1 MAKIILDVEL
11 KNTLATQQLKQLETS
26 IKSVA
31 DSLSGVKVNKDLTAQ
46 INSLTKYYNSLAK
59 VAQKTLQVNNK
70 NAIAEQKLA
79 QEKAKTATAM
89 AKQADAGN
97 KEFISKIKATKAVED
112 YTKTEQKNTKAIK
125 ENTQANKDNQ
135 QSMLSMMQGF
145 LRWQIVATLVMKPLN
160 LIRSAFAS
168 INTTLVETEDRIIE
182 LQRVLPSGSIGN
194 KDLSDKLYKMAQ
206 EYGQTFENISQIAL
220 NFARSG
226 MNVSETLKATEAA
239 VIALNVA
246 ELDATQASDGL
257 IAIMQQFGLSAD
269 DLMLIVD
276 KLNITADNAAVTTDK
291 LLTAL
296 QRTGS
301 SAKNANLNLDQTV
314 SIITALSEATGRS
327 GENLGTAVNSLI
339 QFSTKSSAL
348 DTFAKLS
355 ENMANIVNDF
365 RHGKGTVLDIWQ
377 GLSEEIKNTNG
388 QNESILGTLF
398 TDDDWRNLND
408 ELQDALGENYAKVT
422 EIYDTASTFR
432 KNYFIALLN
441 NMDSVKKAQETLADA
456 AGYSQKENEEYLD
469 TYSAKLN
476 ALKAQWQYLANDE
489 QGFLSFKKE
498 LISIASWL
506 LKIIEYTGG
515 LRTTVLALGTVLA
528 LIYGKQIAAGF
539 ATLLSS
545 IKSIIVAFKQGTA
558 AAITFNN
565 ALGAIGLIAT
575 AISVVVGIVNSIK
588 NANIKDSSVDFD
600 EGFSNLEKLKN
611 NIQTVNNE
619 YSDYISQFEK
629 ARAVLEDNA
638 SSTSQIETA
647 QNTLLTIQNKLIDSN
662 NKYKDSLDLI
672 NGSLKDQEN
681 LISESGEEQ
690 ARKLV
695 DDYLKNNKDTLQKA
709 YDYVN
714 QEFKYITIGGFI
726 SSQGSTWGEK
736 HGELSDWLEE
746 KYGKNYQERSA
757 TLEESGAERFWASV
771 GAVFG
776 QKNLSTFLGFDESL
790 TRDQIIDYLENLY
803 DEAEKEG
810 LSENSLVAIR
820 EVINQYRKNT
830 KLADAKKLIY
840 GDSNSENWLERA
852 SYDDLWLFSKGY
864 LSYEDLF
871 NNLGIDIDKSDINVW
886 SDDLSKVAS
895 KYKDIANA
903 LKEIRDTQKETADY
917 EEKRLAVLE
926 AEKAL
931 KDAENSMD
939 VLIYNTETGR
949 LEWQQNTEAIENA
962 QKNLDKA
969 RENIKDAAW
978 DDVLNLLDKDSTT
991 NKELLETLDKWAKA
1005 YEGTFGEG
1013 ETPEFVDKII
1023 DAIEKSGRVHIRSTE
1038 GEDDT
1043 DGTTDGE
1050 ETPTYDSGGVLH
1062 GLGGIKATSRD
1073 EIVLPPELAE
1083 KILNPTSNAQ
1093 FKAFADSLGLL
1104 FGATNRSPILSRGD
1118 IITNGGSMIN
1128 NSNNNSYVVN
1138 GVPISAEDA
1147 QTKTIVELFDNMK
1160 LVN

>member
-59 VAQKTLQVNNK
+59 VAQKTLQINNK

-89 AKQADAGN
+89 AKQADAEN
-97 KEFISKIKATKAVED
+97 KEFTSKIKATKAVED

-160 LIRSAFAS
+160 LIKSAFAS

-206 EYGQTFENISQIAL
+206 EYGQTFENVSQIAL

-226 MNVSETLKATEAA
+226 MNTVETLKATEAA
-239 VIALNVA
+239 VVALNVA

-441 NMDSVKKAQETLADA
+441 NMDSVKKAQETLANA
-456 AGYSQKENEEYLD
+456 AGYSQEENKKWVESY
-469 TYSAKLN
+469 TAKLN
-476 ALKAQWQYLANDE
+476 SLKAQWRHLANDE
-489 QGFLSFKKE
+489 QGFLSFKKD

-545 IKSIIVAFKQGTA
+545 IKSIILAFKQGTA

-575 AISVVVGIVNSIK
+575 AISVVIGIIDSVN
-588 NANIKDSSVDFD
+588 NAGNKDISGSLE
-600 EGFSNLEKLKN
+600 EGLDNLDKLKT
-611 NIQTVNNE
+611 NIETVTNK
-619 YSDYISQFEK
+619 YADYISQFEK
-629 ARAVLEDNA
+629 ARAVLADNA
-638 SSTSQIETA
+638 SSTSQIEAA
-647 QNTLLTIQNKLIDSN
+647 QNTLLTIQNKLIESN

-672 NGSLKDQEN
+672 NGSLEDQKELIKTSEKDALQEQIKKYYEDN
-681 LISESGEEQ
+681 S
-690 ARKLV
+690 
-695 DDYLKNNKDTLQKA
+695 KA
-709 YDYVN
+709 
-714 QEFKYITIGGFI
+714 F
-726 SSQGSTWGEK
+726 
-736 HGELSDWLEE
+736 SDAE
-746 KYGKNYQERSA
+746 KYLNKKGIS
-757 TLEESGAERFWASV
+757 W
-771 GAVFG
+771 
-776 QKNLSTFLGFDESL
+776 GFDEKNSL
-790 TRDQIIDYLENLY
+790 YSDNKVLLNWLNKNGESALITHDPNASWWDQVKVDIGAYFGVKGATTRLQGGKYKNYTYDDWLNLFNTLKEKAINDSSLSDKDREYILGQINSALKNFREGSTYDKSNKLLY
-803 DEAEKEG
+803 GD
-810 LSENSLVAIR
+810 ENSDDFLKRLSLEQIR
-820 EVINQYRKNT
+820 KLTKGEMSDEEFQEILDSYLKATEEVK
-830 KLADAKKLIY
+830 
-840 GDSNSENWLERA
+840 
-852 SYDDLWLFSKGY
+852 
-864 LSYEDLF
+864 
-871 NNLGIDIDKSDINVW
+871 VW

-931 KDAENSMD
+931 TEAQNQRN
-939 VLIYNTETGR
+939 VRVFNAETGNW
-949 LEWQQNTEAIENA
+949 EWQRNEEAVEKA

-969 RENIKDAAW
+969 KENVQDAAW
-978 DDVLNLLDKDSTT
+978 NDVLNLLDKGSTT

-1013 ETPEFVDKII
+1013 ETPKFVDKII
-1023 DAIEKSGRVHIRSTE
+1023 DAIEKSGRVHIRST
-1038 GEDDT
+1038 GS
-1043 DGTTDGE
+1043 E
-1050 ETPTYDSGGVLH
+1050 ETTTYDSGGVLH

-1104 FGATNRSPILSRGD
+1104 FGATNRSPILSRSD
-1118 IITNGGSMIN
+1118 IITNGGSTVN
-1128 NSNNNSYVVN
+1128 NSNSNAYVVN

-1147 QTKTIVELFDNMK
+1147 QTKTIVQLFENMG

>member
-89 AKQADAGN
+89 AKQADAEN
-97 KEFISKIKATKAVED
+97 KEFTSKIKATKAVED

-145 LRWQIVATLVMKPLN
+145 LRWQVVATLVMKPLN

-182 LQRVLPSGSIGN
+182 LQRVLPSGSIGD

-206 EYGQTFENISQIAL
+206 EYGQTFENVSQVAL

-226 MNVSETLKATEAA
+226 MNTVETLKATEAA

-257 IAIMQQFGLSAD
+257 IAIMQQFGLSAG

-456 AGYSQKENEEYLD
+456 AGYSQKENKEYLD

-476 ALKAQWQYLANDE
+476 SLKAQWQHLANDE
-489 QGFLSFKKE
+489 QGFLSFKKD

-545 IKSIIVAFKQGTA
+545 IKSIILAFKQGTA

-575 AISVVVGIVNSIK
+575 AISVVIGIIDSVN
-588 NANIKDSSVDFD
+588 NAGNKDISGSLE
-600 EGFSNLEKLKN
+600 EGLDNLDKLKT
-611 NIQTVNNE
+611 NIETVTNK
-619 YSDYISQFEK
+619 YADYISQFEK
-629 ARAVLEDNA
+629 ARAVLADNA
-638 SSTSQIETA
+638 SSTSQIEAA
-647 QNTLLTIQNKLIDSN
+647 QNTLLTIQNKLIESN

-672 NGSLKDQEN
+672 NGSLEDQKELIKTSAKDDLQQQIKKYYDENSKTFSDAQKYLSSKQKVWVFPEYSNLYNQGDSKLNNWLNKHGYSSEKANKAEKWYTQVGEAFGSFFGVENIPTSFWGKGGGNLTPEEWLTLFTEIKEEIQEDSSLSDSDREYLLGYIN
-681 LISESGEEQ
+681 SALKSFGAESKYDKSNKLLYGDENSDDFLKRLSLEQIRKIAKGEMSDEEFQ
-690 ARKLV
+690 KIL
-695 DDYLKNNKDTLQKA
+695 DSYLKAT
-709 YDYVN
+709 
-714 QEFKYITIGGFI
+714 
-726 SSQGSTWGEK
+726 
-736 HGELSDWLEE
+736 EE
-746 KYGKNYQERSA
+746 VK
-757 TLEESGAERFWASV
+757 
-771 GAVFG
+771 
-776 QKNLSTFLGFDESL
+776 
-790 TRDQIIDYLENLY
+790 
-803 DEAEKEG
+803 
-810 LSENSLVAIR
+810 
-820 EVINQYRKNT
+820 
-830 KLADAKKLIY
+830 
-840 GDSNSENWLERA
+840 
-852 SYDDLWLFSKGY
+852 
-864 LSYEDLF
+864 
-871 NNLGIDIDKSDINVW
+871 VW

-931 KDAENSMD
+931 TEAQNQRN
-939 VLIYNTETGR
+939 VRVFNAETGNW
-949 LEWQQNTEAIENA
+949 EWQRNEEAVEKA

-969 RENIKDAAW
+969 KENVQDAAW
-978 DDVLNLLDKDSTT
+978 DDVLNLLDKGSTT

-1023 DAIEKSGRVHIRSTE
+1023 DAIEKSGRVHIRST
-1038 GEDDT
+1038 GS
-1043 DGTTDGE
+1043 E
-1050 ETPTYDSGGVLH
+1050 ETTTYDSGGVLH

-1104 FGATNRSPILSRGD
+1104 FGATNRSPILSRSD
-1118 IITNGGSMIN
+1118 IITNGGSTVN
-1128 NSNNNSYVVN
+1128 NSNSNAYVVN

-1147 QTKTIVELFDNMK
+1147 QTKTIVQLFENMG

>member
-31 DSLSGVKVNKDLTAQ
+31 DSLSSVKVNKDLTAQ

-476 ALKAQWQYLANDE
+476 SLKAQWQYLANDE

-681 LISESGEEQ
+681 LISESGEEE

-695 DDYLKNNKDTLQKA
+695 DDYLRNNKDTLLKASDYINQK
-709 YDYVN
+709 
-714 QEFKYITIGGFI
+714 FKYISIGGFFN
-726 SSQGSTWGEK
+726 SQHNTWGEYRP
-736 HGELSDWLEE
+736 ELSKWLEE
-746 KYGKNYQERSA
+746 KYGEKYYKRSINPD
-757 TLEESGAERFWASV
+757 EEGAGEFWAYA

-776 QKNLSTFLGFDESL
+776 QKNLSTFLEFDESL
-790 TRDQIIDYLENLY
+790 TRDQIIDYWENLY
-803 DEAEKEG
+803 DEAEKDG
-810 LSENSLVAIR
+810 LSEKSLASIR
-820 EVINQYRKNT
+820 DVINQYRNNT
-830 KLADAKKLIY
+830 KLVNAKKLIY
-840 GDSNSENWLERA
+840 GDSNSENWLERV
-852 SYDDLWLFSKGY
+852 SYDDLQRFAEGE
-864 LSYEDLF
+864 LSYEDL
-871 NNLGIDIDKSDINVW
+871 LGILGIGNDKSNINVW

-931 KDAENSMD
+931 TEAQNQRN
-939 VLIYNTETGR
+939 VRVFNAETGNW
-949 LEWQQNTEAIENA
+949 EWQRNEEAVEKA

-969 RENIKDAAW
+969 KENVQDAAW
-978 DDVLNLLDKDSTT
+978 DDVLNLLDKGSTT

-1023 DAIEKSGRVHIRSTE
+1023 DAIEKSGRVHIRST
-1038 GEDDT
+1038 GS
-1043 DGTTDGE
+1043 E
-1050 ETPTYDSGGVLH
+1050 ETTTYDSGGVLH

-1104 FGATNRSPILSRGD
+1104 FGATNRSPILSRSD
-1118 IITNGGSMIN
+1118 IITNGGSTVN
-1128 NSNNNSYVVN
+1128 NSNSNAYVVN

-1147 QTKTIVELFDNMK
+1147 QTKTIVQLFENMG

>member
-182 LQRVLPSGSIGN
+182 LQRVLPSGSIGD

-206 EYGQTFENISQIAL
+206 EYGQTFENVSQIAL

-226 MNVSETLKATEAA
+226 MNTVETLKATEAA
-239 VIALNVA
+239 VVALNVA

-456 AGYSQKENEEYLD
+456 AGYSQKENKEYLD

-476 ALKAQWQYLANDE
+476 SLKAQWQHLANDE
-489 QGFLSFKKE
+489 QGFLSFKKD

-545 IKSIIVAFKQGTA
+545 IKSIILAFKQGTA

-575 AISVVVGIVNSIK
+575 AISVVIGIIDSVN
-588 NANIKDSSVDFD
+588 NAGNKDISGSLE
-600 EGFSNLEKLKN
+600 EGLDNLDKLKT
-611 NIQTVNNE
+611 NIETVTNK
-619 YSDYISQFEK
+619 YADYISQFEK
-629 ARAVLEDNA
+629 ARAVLADNA
-638 SSTSQIETA
+638 SSTSQIEAA
-647 QNTLLTIQNKLIDSN
+647 QNTLLTIQNKLIESN

-672 NGSLKDQEN
+672 NGSLEDQKELIKTSEKDDIEKQ
-681 LISESGEEQ
+681 I
-690 ARKLV
+690 RKYYE
-695 DDYLKNNKDTLQKA
+695 DNSKSFSDAEKYLTKTGMEW
-709 YDYVN
+709 Y
-714 QEFKYITIGGFI
+714 FG
-726 SSQGSTWGEK
+726 GEK
-736 HGELSDWLEE
+736 SSAWNQDKAVLYQWFKKHGYGTEIDVGKEQGTWDRIKSSFGALFGSDQL
-746 KYGKNYQERSA
+746 KTRLVGYGNY
-757 TLEESGAERFWASV
+757 TY
-771 GAVFG
+771 
-776 QKNLSTFLGFDESL
+776 
-790 TRDQIIDYLENLY
+790 DQWKDLFTQI
-803 DEAEKEG
+803 KE
-810 LSENSLVAIR
+810 
-820 EVINQYRKNT
+820 EVINDSSLSDKDREFILGQINLAMKQFGEGSTYDKSN
-830 KLADAKKLIY
+830 KLLY
-840 GDSNSENWLERA
+840 GDENSDDFLKRLSLEQIRKIA
-852 SYDDLWLFSKGY
+852 KGEMSDEEFQKILDSYLKAT
-864 LSYEDLF
+864 EEV
-871 NNLGIDIDKSDINVW
+871 KVW

-931 KDAENSMD
+931 TEAQNQRN
-939 VLIYNTETGR
+939 VRVFNAETGNW
-949 LEWQQNTEAIENA
+949 EWQRNEEAVEKA

-969 RENIKDAAW
+969 KENVQDAAW
-978 DDVLNLLDKDSTT
+978 DDVLNLLDKGSTT

-1023 DAIEKSGRVHIRSTE
+1023 DAIEKSGRVHIRST
-1038 GEDDT
+1038 GS
-1043 DGTTDGE
+1043 E
-1050 ETPTYDSGGVLH
+1050 ETTTYDSGGVLH

-1104 FGATNRSPILSRGD
+1104 FGATNRSPILSRSD
-1118 IITNGGSMIN
+1118 IITNGGSTVN
-1128 NSNNNSYVVN
+1128 NSNSNAYVVN

-1147 QTKTIVELFDNMK
+1147 QTKTIVQLFENIG

>member
-125 ENTQANKDNQ
+125 ENTEAAKKSQGMFSIMYNQ
-135 QSMLSMMQGF
+135 LK
-145 LRWQIVATLVMKPLN
+145 WQIAMTMVMKPLRA
-160 LIRSAFAS
+160 ITGAFQS
-168 INTTLVETEDRIIE
+168 LNTTLVETEDRIIE

-206 EYGQTFENISQIAL
+206 EYGQTFENVSQIAL

-327 GENLGTAVNSLI
+327 GENLGTTVNSLI

-545 IKSIIVAFKQGTA
+545 IKSIILAFKQGTA

-575 AISVVVGIVNSIK
+575 AISVVIGIIDSVN
-588 NANIKDSSVDFD
+588 NAGNKDISGSLE
-600 EGFSNLEKLKN
+600 EGLDNLDKLKT
-611 NIQTVNNE
+611 NIETVTNK
-619 YSDYISQFEK
+619 YADYISQFEK

-638 SSTSQIETA
+638 SSTSQIEAA
-647 QNTLLTIQNKLIDSN
+647 QNTLLTIQNKLIESN

-672 NGSLKDQEN
+672 NGSLEDQKELIETSEKDDIQEQIKKYYEDN
-681 LISESGEEQ
+681 S
-690 ARKLV
+690 
-695 DDYLKNNKDTLQKA
+695 KA
-709 YDYVN
+709 
-714 QEFKYITIGGFI
+714 F
-726 SSQGSTWGEK
+726 
-736 HGELSDWLEE
+736 SDAE
-746 KYGKNYQERSA
+746 KYLNKKGIS
-757 TLEESGAERFWASV
+757 W
-771 GAVFG
+771 
-776 QKNLSTFLGFDESL
+776 GFDEKNSL
-790 TRDQIIDYLENLY
+790 YSDNRVLFNWLKRNGESAIITHDPNSSWWDQVKVDIGACFGYKGATTRLQNGKYKNYTYDDWLNLFNTLKEKAINDSSLSDKDREYILGQINTALKKFSEGSTYDKSNKLLY
-803 DEAEKEG
+803 GD
-810 LSENSLVAIR
+810 ENSDDFLKRLSLEQIR
-820 EVINQYRKNT
+820 KIAKGEMSDEEFQKILDSYLKATEEVK
-830 KLADAKKLIY
+830 
-840 GDSNSENWLERA
+840 
-852 SYDDLWLFSKGY
+852 
-864 LSYEDLF
+864 
-871 NNLGIDIDKSDINVW
+871 VW

-939 VLIYNTETGR
+939 VLTYNTETGR

-969 RENIKDAAW
+969 RESIEDAAW

-1023 DAIEKSGRVHIRSTE
+1023 NAIENSGRVHIRSTE

>member
-545 IKSIIVAFKQGTA
+545 IKSIILAFKQGTA

-575 AISVVVGIVNSIK
+575 AISVVIGIIDFVN
-588 NANIKDSSVDFD
+588 NAGNKDISGSLE
-600 EGFSNLEKLKN
+600 EGLDNLDKLKT
-611 NIQTVNNE
+611 NIETVTNK
-619 YSDYISQFEK
+619 YADYISQFEK

-638 SSTSQIETA
+638 SSTSQIEAA
-647 QNTLLTIQNKLIDSN
+647 QNTLLTIQNKLIESN

-672 NGSLKDQEN
+672 NGSLEDQKELIETSEKDDIQEQIKKYYEDN
-681 LISESGEEQ
+681 S
-690 ARKLV
+690 
-695 DDYLKNNKDTLQKA
+695 KA
-709 YDYVN
+709 
-714 QEFKYITIGGFI
+714 F
-726 SSQGSTWGEK
+726 
-736 HGELSDWLEE
+736 SDAE
-746 KYGKNYQERSA
+746 KYLNKKGIS
-757 TLEESGAERFWASV
+757 W
-771 GAVFG
+771 
-776 QKNLSTFLGFDESL
+776 GFDEKNSL
-790 TRDQIIDYLENLY
+790 YSDNRVLFNWLKRNGESAIITHDPNSSWWDQVKVDIGAYFGYKGATTRLQNGKYKNYTYDDWLNLFNTLKEKAINDSSLSDKDREYILGQINTALKKFSEGSTYDKSNKLLY
-803 DEAEKEG
+803 GD
-810 LSENSLVAIR
+810 ENSDDFLKRLSLEQIR
-820 EVINQYRKNT
+820 KIAKGEMSDEEFQKILDSYLKATEEVK
-830 KLADAKKLIY
+830 
-840 GDSNSENWLERA
+840 
-852 SYDDLWLFSKGY
+852 
-864 LSYEDLF
+864 
-871 NNLGIDIDKSDINVW
+871 VW

-931 KDAENSMD
+931 TEAQNQRN
-939 VLIYNTETGR
+939 VRVFNAETGNW
-949 LEWQQNTEAIENA
+949 EWQRNEEAVEKA

-969 RENIKDAAW
+969 KENVQDAAW
-978 DDVLNLLDKDSTT
+978 DDVLNLLDKGSTT

-1023 DAIEKSGRVHIRSTE
+1023 DAIEKSGRVHIRST
-1038 GEDDT
+1038 GS
-1043 DGTTDGE
+1043 E
-1050 ETPTYDSGGVLH
+1050 ETTTYDSGGVLH

-1104 FGATNRSPILSRGD
+1104 FGATNRSPILSRSD
-1118 IITNGGSMIN
+1118 IITNGGSTVN
-1128 NSNNNSYVVN
+1128 NSNSNAYVVN

-1147 QTKTIVELFDNMK
+1147 QTKTIVQLFENMG

>member
-31 DSLSGVKVNKDLTAQ
+31 DSLSGVKVNKDLTTQ

-89 AKQADAGN
+89 AKQADAEN
-97 KEFISKIKATKAVED
+97 KEFTSKIKATKAVED

-145 LRWQIVATLVMKPLN
+145 LRWQVVATLVMKPLN

-182 LQRVLPSGSIGN
+182 LQRVLPSGSIGD

-206 EYGQTFENISQIAL
+206 EYGQTFENVSQIAL

-226 MNVSETLKATEAA
+226 MNTVETLKATEAA
-239 VIALNVA
+239 VVALNVA

-301 SAKNANLNLDQTV
+301 SAKNANLNLDETV

-469 TYSAKLN
+469 TYTAKLN
-476 ALKAQWQYLANDE
+476 SLKEQWRALVNDE
-489 QGFLSFKKE
+489 QGFLGFKKV
-498 LISIASWL
+498 LVQIASWL
-506 LKIIEYTGG
+506 LTAVKYTGG
-515 LRTTVLALGTVLA
+515 LHSIILTTASAL
-528 LIYGKQIAAGF
+528 
-539 ATLLSS
+539 TLLYAPK
-545 IKSIIVAFKQGTA
+545 IME
-558 AAITFNN
+558 
-565 ALGAIGLIAT
+565 GL
-575 AISVVVGIVNSIK
+575 N
-588 NANIKDSSVDFD
+588 
-600 EGFSNLEKLKN
+600 KLKN
-611 NIQTVNNE
+611 RIKEVVTELKNVKSASAASKAGLVGLALAAIVTI
-619 YSDYISQFEK
+619 ISVSNQIAKSISEAKTAVIEK
-629 ARAVLEDNA
+629 AFEDYENIKESA
-638 SSTSQIETA
+638 DKLSSLYSAYQQYSSIQNRTVEQDKTYSQIQKDIVESLGNRA
-647 QNTLLTIQNKLIDSN
+647 KALKGLTEGTKEYNDKLNEITSEEMLSNANKASKVAKEYEYRFQHEEGLTGSGWFN
-662 NKYKDSLDLI
+662 EVQHKYYDGWKAIWDDLWENERGDPNSLDDSLAWNKFI
-672 NGSLKDQEN
+672 EN
-681 LISESGEEQ
+681 FQKEMPIADRISYL
-690 ARKLV
+690 RKMSKR
-695 DDYLKNNKDTLQKA
+695 YLDAGNDKRA
-709 YDYVN
+709 GYVN
-714 QEFKYITIGGFI
+714 EIADYYQKQYDAYIEAKIRELTYSQLAKGDI
-726 SSQGSTWGEK
+726 SSQEDYESLFNRIVNT
-736 HGELSDWLEE
+736 LS
-746 KYGKNYQERSA
+746 KYGEVNEADVKDILDNLLRS
-757 TLEESGAERFWASV
+757 E
-771 GAVFG
+771 
-776 QKNLSTFLGFDESL
+776 
-790 TRDQIIDYLENLY
+790 
-803 DEAEKEG
+803 
-810 LSENSLVAIR
+810 
-820 EVINQYRKNT
+820 
-830 KLADAKKLIY
+830 
-840 GDSNSENWLERA
+840 
-852 SYDDLWLFSKGY
+852 SKG
-864 LSYEDLF
+864 F
-871 NNLGIDIDKSDINVW
+871 NNVDVW
-886 SDDLSKVAS
+886 SNDLSKVAS

-931 KDAENSMD
+931 TEAQNQRN
-939 VLIYNTETGR
+939 VRVFNAETGNW
-949 LEWQQNTEAIENA
+949 EWQRNEEAVEKA

-969 RENIKDAAW
+969 KENVQDAAW

-1038 GEDDT
+1038 GEEGA

-1104 FGATNRSPILSRGD
+1104 FGATNRSPILSRSD
-1118 IITNGGSMIN
+1118 IITNGGSTVN
-1128 NSNNNSYVVN
+1128 NSNSNAYVVN

-1147 QTKTIVELFDNMK
+1147 QTKTIVQLFENMG

>member
-160 LIRSAFAS
+160 LIKSAFAS

-206 EYGQTFENISQIAL
+206 EYGQTFENVSQIAL

-545 IKSIIVAFKQGTA
+545 IKLIILAFKQGTA

-575 AISVVVGIVNSIK
+575 AISVVIGIIDSVN
-588 NANIKDSSVDFD
+588 NAGNKDISGSLE
-600 EGFSNLEKLKN
+600 EGLDNLDKLKT
-611 NIQTVNNE
+611 NIETVTNK
-619 YSDYISQFEK
+619 YADYISQFEK

-638 SSTSQIETA
+638 SSTSQIEAA
-647 QNTLLTIQNKLIDSN
+647 QNTLLTIQNKLIESN

-672 NGSLKDQEN
+672 NGSLEDQKELIETSEKDDIQEQIKKYYEDN
-681 LISESGEEQ
+681 S
-690 ARKLV
+690 
-695 DDYLKNNKDTLQKA
+695 KA
-709 YDYVN
+709 
-714 QEFKYITIGGFI
+714 F
-726 SSQGSTWGEK
+726 
-736 HGELSDWLEE
+736 SDAE
-746 KYGKNYQERSA
+746 KYLNKKGIS
-757 TLEESGAERFWASV
+757 W
-771 GAVFG
+771 
-776 QKNLSTFLGFDESL
+776 GFDEKNSL
-790 TRDQIIDYLENLY
+790 YSDNRVLFNWLKRNGESAIITHDPNSSWWDQVKVDIGAYFGYKGATTRLQNGKYKNYTYDDWLNLFNTLKEKAINDSSLSDKDREYILGQINTALKKFSEGSTYDKSNKLLY
-803 DEAEKEG
+803 GD
-810 LSENSLVAIR
+810 ENSDDFLKRLSLEQIR
-820 EVINQYRKNT
+820 KIAKGEMSDEEFQKILDSYLKATEEVK
-830 KLADAKKLIY
+830 
-840 GDSNSENWLERA
+840 
-852 SYDDLWLFSKGY
+852 
-864 LSYEDLF
+864 
-871 NNLGIDIDKSDINVW
+871 VW

-931 KDAENSMD
+931 TEAQNQRN
-939 VLIYNTETGR
+939 VRVFNAETGNW
-949 LEWQQNTEAIENA
+949 EWQRNEEAVEKA

-969 RENIKDAAW
+969 KENVQDAAW
-978 DDVLNLLDKDSTT
+978 DDVLNLLDKGSTT

-1005 YEGTFGEG
+1005 YEETFGEG

-1023 DAIEKSGRVHIRSTE
+1023 DAIEKSGRVHIRST
-1038 GEDDT
+1038 GS
-1043 DGTTDGE
+1043 E
-1050 ETPTYDSGGVLH
+1050 ETTTYDSGGVLH

-1104 FGATNRSPILSRGD
+1104 FGATNRSPILSRSD
-1118 IITNGGSMIN
+1118 IITNGGSTVN
-1128 NSNNNSYVVN
+1128 NSNSNAYVVN

-1147 QTKTIVELFDNMK
+1147 QTKTIVQLFENMG

>member
-79 QEKAKTATAM
+79 QEKAKTATAV
-89 AKQADAGN
+89 AKQTTA
-97 KEFISKIKATKAVED
+97 EIKATKAAED
-112 YTKTEQKNTKAIK
+112 YSKVQKAGTVVVKESTKAIN
-125 ENTQANKDNQ
+125 ENTEAAKKS
-135 QSMLSMMQGF
+135 QSMLSIMYNQ
-145 LRWQIVATLVMKPLN
+145 LKWQIAMTMVMKPLRA
-160 LIRSAFAS
+160 ITGAFQS
-168 INTTLVETEDRIIE
+168 LNTTLVETEDRIIE
-182 LQRVLPSGSIGN
+182 LQRVLPSGSIGD

-206 EYGQTFENISQIAL
+206 EYGQTFENVSQIAL

-239 VIALNVA
+239 VVALNVA

-301 SAKNANLNLDQTV
+301 SAKNANLNLDETV

-456 AGYSQKENEEYLD
+456 AGYSQKENKEYLD

-476 ALKAQWQYLANDE
+476 SLKAQWQHLANDE
-489 QGFLSFKKE
+489 QGFLSFKKD

-545 IKSIIVAFKQGTA
+545 IKSIILAFKQGTA

-575 AISVVVGIVNSIK
+575 AISVVIGIIDSVN
-588 NANIKDSSVDFD
+588 NAGNKDISGSLE
-600 EGFSNLEKLKN
+600 EGLDNLDKLKT
-611 NIQTVNNE
+611 NIETVTNK
-619 YSDYISQFEK
+619 YADYISQFEK
-629 ARAVLEDNA
+629 ARAVLADNA
-638 SSTSQIETA
+638 SSTSQIEAA
-647 QNTLLTIQNKLIDSN
+647 QNTLLTIQNKLIESN

-672 NGSLKDQEN
+672 NGSLEDQKELIKTSEKDDIEKQ
-681 LISESGEEQ
+681 I
-690 ARKLV
+690 RKYYE
-695 DDYLKNNKDTLQKA
+695 DNSKSFSDAEKYLTKTGMEW
-709 YDYVN
+709 Y
-714 QEFKYITIGGFI
+714 FG
-726 SSQGSTWGEK
+726 GEK
-736 HGELSDWLEE
+736 SSAWNQDKAVLYQWFKKHGYGTEIDVGKEQGTWDRIKSSFGALFGSDQL
-746 KYGKNYQERSA
+746 KTRLVGYGNY
-757 TLEESGAERFWASV
+757 TY
-771 GAVFG
+771 
-776 QKNLSTFLGFDESL
+776 
-790 TRDQIIDYLENLY
+790 DQWKDLFTQI
-803 DEAEKEG
+803 KE
-810 LSENSLVAIR
+810 
-820 EVINQYRKNT
+820 EVINDSSLSDKDREFILGQINLAMKQFGEGSTYDKSN
-830 KLADAKKLIY
+830 KLLY
-840 GDSNSENWLERA
+840 GDENSDDFLKRLSLEQIRKIA
-852 SYDDLWLFSKGY
+852 KGEMSDEEFQKILDSYLKAT
-864 LSYEDLF
+864 EEV
-871 NNLGIDIDKSDINVW
+871 KVW

-931 KDAENSMD
+931 TEAQNQRN
-939 VLIYNTETGR
+939 VRVFNAETGNW
-949 LEWQQNTEAIENA
+949 EWQRNEEAVEKA

-969 RENIKDAAW
+969 KENVQDAAW
-978 DDVLNLLDKDSTT
+978 DDVLNLLDKGSTT

-1023 DAIEKSGRVHIRSTE
+1023 DAIEKSGRVHIRST
-1038 GEDDT
+1038 GS
-1043 DGTTDGE
+1043 E
-1050 ETPTYDSGGVLH
+1050 ETTTYDSGGVLH

-1104 FGATNRSPILSRGD
+1104 FGATNRSPILSRSD
-1118 IITNGGSMIN
+1118 IITNGGSTVN
-1128 NSNNNSYVVN
+1128 NSNSNAYVVN

-1147 QTKTIVELFDNMK
+1147 QTKTIVQLFENMG